1 MELLKKVDY
10 LYNRHGSGDYI
21 GEKISQREHVVQAA
35 LLAESFYKN
44 NACSDELM
52 NEVILSALY
61 HDVGNMLE
69 FEYPGEYTVT
79 EDIGILN
86 HELHG
91 AEFLA
96 NNGAPPEICELV
108 VGHVSTK
115 RYLISKN
122 PDYFNKLSD
131 ASKRTYEYQGGE
143 MSSQEILEYEN
154 NPLFKL
160 HLRIR
165 EWDDKAKSTD
175 PELLER
181 IKNINITE
189 HFAKYTN

>member
-1 MELLKKVDY
+1 
-10 LYNRHGSGDYI
+10 
-21 GEKISQREHVVQAA
+21 
-35 LLAESFYKN
+35 
-44 NACSDELM
+44 
-52 NEVILSALY
+52 
-61 HDVGNMLE
+61 MLE

-86 HELHG
+86 HEIHG

-143 MSSQEILEYEN
+143 MSMQEILEYEN

-165 EWDDKAKSTD
+165 EWDDQAKSTD

-181 IKNINITE
+181 IKNLNITE
-189 HFAKYTN
+189 YFAKYTN

>member
-10 LYNRHGSGDYI
+10 LYNHHGSGDS

-35 LLAESFYKN
+35 LLVAESFYKN

-52 NEVILSALY
+52 NEVILAALY

-86 HELHG
+86 HEIHG

-96 NNGAPPEICELV
+96 QWSP
-108 VGHVSTK
+108 T
-115 RYLISKN
+115 
-122 PDYFNKLSD
+122 
-131 ASKRTYEYQGGE
+131 
-143 MSSQEILEYEN
+143 
-154 NPLFKL
+154 
-160 HLRIR
+160 
-165 EWDDKAKSTD
+165 
-175 PELLER
+175 
-181 IKNINITE
+181 
-189 HFAKYTN
+189 